1 MCVAAAMANMT
12 DIYPE
17 DTAIQIS
24 SISGHTSQAVLYVV
38 TVIFTIV
45 ACLAIVARL
54 VARILV
60 VKQPGSDDAFIS
72 IAGIL
77 SVAFCVTTY
86 KQTEFG
92 MVSGLV
98 AVMRRAT
105 RRVADSTFDRA
116 SISGSSQEMNTRSS
130 PCGSGRLSGY
140 TTLPLASPNS
150 PFSFNSKQGQM
161 S

>member
-1 MCVAAAMANMT
+1 MANMT
-12 DIYPE
+12 DVYPE

-98 AVMRRAT
+98 AAMRRAT
-105 RRVADSTFDRA
+105 RQAADSTFDRA
-116 SISGSSQEMNTRSS
+116 SISGSSQETNTRSL

-140 TTLPLASPNS
+140 TTPPLVSPNS
-150 PFSFNSKQGQM
+150 PFSFNSKRGQM